1 MVSILRYPTHRTRF
15 TPSKHSFERLPLPLH
30 EIYPNERI
38 AQVIPGIRGRFL
50 TGTTR
55 QSTFQPASPIQLL
68 PGISW
73 KSSIV
78 SWGAFP
84 ARRVLRIRQLIDRQ
98 PGDGTKGDGAGRP
111 AEPRRE
117 DEGVVAWRAE
127 SYVMNTLYLRFQGM
141 LAHAPMGW
149 LHPVLHRDPPCLS
162 PLPPPFP
169 PSSGH
174 RTLLSVPALII
185 HALLTN
191 PPPTRQGL
199 ACLSPSARGEGSTTL
214 VPTRRSLGG
223 AWTIPRALALLNY
236 AEALTGNLGQPLE
249 HRAEPFRHPRFD
261 WLSLRSFTKTSRRE
275 IEFKDFT

>member
-73 KSSIV
+73 KSSIA

-98 PGDGTKGDGAGRP
+98 PGDGTKGDGAGR
-111 AEPRRE
+111 AEEGGRGGGGVASRELRYEYIISPVPR
-117 DEGVVAWRAE
+117 DAGTCADGVA
-127 SYVMNTLYLRFQGM
+127 
-141 LAHAPMGW
+141 
-149 LHPVLHRDPPCLS
+149 PPC
-162 PLPPPFP
+162 PPPGPAVPLSTPP
-169 PSSGH
+169 PSLQRSQNPPVCARANYTCATNQPASNEAGPG
-174 RTLLSVPALII
+174 LSVAL
-185 HALLTN
+185 
-191 PPPTRQGL
+191 G
-199 ACLSPSARGEGSTTL
+199 
-214 VPTRRSLGG
+214 
-223 AWTIPRALALLNY
+223 
-236 AEALTGNLGQPLE
+236 
-249 HRAEPFRHPRFD
+249 
-261 WLSLRSFTKTSRRE
+261 SRRGFNHSCSHSSE
-275 IEFKDFT
+275 PGWSVDHSPRSCFA

>member
-1 MVSILRYPTHRTRF
+1 MVSMLRYPTHRTRF

-73 KSSIV
+73 KSSIA

-98 PGDGTKGDGAGRP
+98 PGDGTKGDGAGR
-111 AEPRRE
+111 AEEGGRGGGGVASRELRYEYIISPVPR
-117 DEGVVAWRAE
+117 DAGTCADGVA
-127 SYVMNTLYLRFQGM
+127 
-141 LAHAPMGW
+141 
-149 LHPVLHRDPPCLS
+149 PPC
-162 PLPPPFP
+162 PPPGPAVPLSTPPPP

>member
-1 MVSILRYPTHRTRF
+1 MVSMLRYPTHRTRS
-15 TPSKHSFERLPLPLH
+15 TPSKRSFERLPLH

-73 KSSIV
+73 KSSIA

-162 PLPPPFP
+162 PLPPPSLQRSQNP
-169 PSSGH
+169 PVCARANYTCATNQPASNEAGPG
-174 RTLLSVPALII
+174 LSVAL
-185 HALLTN
+185 
-191 PPPTRQGL
+191 G
-199 ACLSPSARGEGSTTL
+199 
-214 VPTRRSLGG
+214 
-223 AWTIPRALALLNY
+223 
-236 AEALTGNLGQPLE
+236 
-249 HRAEPFRHPRFD
+249 
-261 WLSLRSFTKTSRRE
+261 SRRGFNHSCSHSSE
-275 IEFKDFT
+275 PGWSVDHSPRSCFA